1 MASSIPPD
9 FPNPATLHLQ
19 EFFRACNPSKTLN
32 LANTGD
38 RRYYIDFAAVRGGRI
53 IEALARTITRLSPE
67 EPTCQ
72 LFTGH
77 IGCGKSTELLRLKAL
92 LEREKFEVIY
102 FESSRDLD
110 MEDVSI
116 SDILLAVARSVSE
129 HLEATG
135 IFLKPTYFKK
145 LFEDIQGFLQTPMEI
160 NATAELSLGLARITA
175 RTKESPRLRQQLR
188 QSLEP
193 RTEGI
198 LRSINEELLG
208 AANTEL
214 QKRGKKG
221 LVVIIDNL
229 DRISA
234 RQATRDRSLP
244 EYLFIDRGQQLRRL
258 NCHVIYTIPLAL
270 IFSNEYQAL
279 KNRLGGGVAPKILPM
294 VPIQKRDRSI
304 ETKGLILL
312 QQLVLARAFP
322 LLSAKERV
330 QCIPK
335 LFDHTITLNR
345 LCLISGGHVRTL
357 LGLLYNCLQQMDPP
371 FTRDC
376 VELVIKG
383 YRDDILL
390 AVEEHEWK
398 MLAQVM
404 QQQTI
409 RGEQEYQILLRS
421 LFVYEYQDQDGRWFG
436 INPALAETSRFQEM
450 VQGNG

>member
-1 MASSIPPD
+1 MAFSPSDPM
-9 FPNPATLHLQ
+9 ALQLQ

-32 LANTGD
+32 FADSGD
-38 RRYYIDFAAVRGGRI
+38 RPYYIDFAAVRGGKI

-92 LEREKFEVIY
+92 LESESFEVIY

-129 HLEATG
+129 HLENIG
-135 IFLKPTYFKK
+135 ISLKPTYFGQ
-145 LFEDIQGFLQTPMEI
+145 LFNEIKDFLQLPVELD
-160 NATAELSLGLARITA
+160 ATAEFSLGLARITA
-175 RTKESPRLRQQLR
+175 RTKESPKLRQQIR
-188 QSLEP
+188 QTLEP

-208 AANTEL
+208 KANRL
-214 QKRGKKG
+214 LKQQGKKG

-229 DRISA
+229 DRISS

-270 IFSNEYQAL
+270 IFSNEYQSL
-279 KNRLGGGVAPKILPM
+279 KNRLGGGVAPKMLPM
-294 VPIQKRDRSI
+294 VPIQKRDRTLD
-304 ETKGLILL
+304 TKGLILL

-322 LLSAKERV
+322 KLTPRQRIA
-330 QCIPK
+330 CIPK
-335 LFDHTITLNR
+335 LFDNNITLNR

-357 LGLLYNCLQQMDPP
+357 LGLLYNCLQQNDPP
-371 FTRDC
+371 FDRDC
-376 VELVIKG
+376 IEEVIKG

-390 AVEEHEWK
+390 AVDNNEWK
-398 MLAQVM
+398 MLAQVV

-421 LFVYEYQDQDGRWFG
+421 LFVYEYQDQEGRWFG
-436 INPALAETSRFQEM
+436 INPALAETTRFKQM
-450 VQGNG
+450 IKSLN

>member
-1 MASSIPPD
+1 M
-9 FPNPATLHLQ
+9 TLHLQ

-32 LANTGD
+32 LANSGD
-38 RRYYIDFAAVRGGRI
+38 RHYYIDFASVRGGKI

-92 LEREKFEVIY
+92 LELEQFEVIY

-129 HLEATG
+129 HLEARG
-135 IFLKPTYFKK
+135 IVLKPTYFQK
-145 LFEDIQGFLQTPMEI
+145 LFVEITSFLQTPIELD
-160 NATAELSLGLARITA
+160 ATAELSLGLARITA

-208 AANTEL
+208 AADKEL

-294 VPIQKRDRSI
+294 VPIQARDQSLD
-304 ETKGLILL
+304 TKGLILL

-322 LLSAKERV
+322 QLSAKERI
-330 QCIPK
+330 QCIPQ
-335 LFDHTITLNR
+335 LFDSNKTLNR

-357 LGLLYNCLQQMDPP
+357 LGLLYNCLQQTDPP
-371 FTRDC
+371 FSRDC
-376 VELVIKG
+376 VERVIKG

-390 AVEEHEWK
+390 AVEENEWQ

-404 QQQTI
+404 RQQTI

-421 LFVYEYQDQDGRWFG
+421 LFVYEYQDQEGRWFG
-436 INPALAETSRFQEM
+436 INPALAETPRFQTMLKTLE
-450 VQGNG
+450 